1 MSMSLGG
8 YMRSKR
14 MAGMSISLAT
24 SATVRCSTSAKGWV
38 ASTKSLMSFDADAMM
53 ERHLLLAR
61 LRAVVERAASL
72 LKRLYRLAPLGRAT
86 KN

>member
-1 MSMSLGG
+1 MQHLG
-8 YMRSKR
+8 KR
-14 MAGMSISLAT
+14 MGSIDQESDVMLLAE
-24 SATVRCSTSAKGWV
+24 RCHRLLIHGAI
-38 ASTKSLMSFDADAMM
+38 DADAMM

>member
-1 MSMSLGG
+1 MQHLG
-8 YMRSKR
+8 KR
-14 MAGMSISLAT
+14 MGGIDQEFDVMLLAENGHGGCVHG
-24 SATVRCSTSAKGWV
+24 SADGN
-38 ASTKSLMSFDADAMM
+38 AMM

>member
-1 MSMSLGG
+1 MLLAENGHGG
-8 YMRSKR
+8 CVHG
-14 MAGMSISLAT
+14 AI
-24 SATVRCSTSAKGWV
+24 
-38 ASTKSLMSFDADAMM
+38 DADAMM